1 MAGAPSKHV
10 QGGGALHAQVVGLE
24 ALCKQAEPLPCSS
37 GKASA
42 IRNGCQLKSLPVSFV
57 EELIWA
63 AQGHTFFGRSSQCSQ
78 KSYVMRNERFEYH
91 AA

>member
-1 MAGAPSKHV
+1 M
-10 QGGGALHAQVVGLE
+10 
-24 ALCKQAEPLPCSS
+24 SS

-57 EELIWA
+57 EELICSA
-63 AQGHTFFGRSSQCSQ
+63 GAHFLGRSSQCSQ
-78 KSYVMRNERFEYH
+78 ESYVMRNERFEDH